1 MDATPLAGWD
11 NFYVI
16 LGSSAGG
23 LTGLTFVVIA
33 LLRESGQAVR
43 PTGVGA
49 FVTPT
54 IVHFCGVLALAAF
67 MSMPHQ
73 SGRTLSAG
81 LALGGLAGVA
91 YGCLVG
97 VNMYR
102 IGVGAT
108 RYAPVREDWIWNVI
122 VPTLGYAA
130 LVVMAA
136 LIRERLMREALYG
149 VAVLALAL
157 LFIGIRNA
165 WDLVVWISVNKAQDA
180 SEPASPPA
188 NQPPDATGDS

>member
-1 MDATPLAGWD
+1 MDGTPLAGWD

-16 LGSSAGG
+16 LGSTSGG

-73 SGRTLSAG
+73 SAGTLSAG
-81 LALGGLAGVA
+81 LALGGLSGVA

-130 LVVMAA
+130 LVLMAA
-136 LIRERLMREALYG
+136 LIRERLTRQALYG

-165 WDLVVWISVNKAQDA
+165 WDLVVWISVNKPQDG
-180 SEPASPPA
+180 SEPANPA
-188 NQPPDATGDS
+188 ASQPRDAP